1 MGLHDLTKKVE
12 AVVGVLRPTTLI
24 LPLVEQ
30 HGPSL

>member
-1 MGLHDLTKKVE
+1 MIHLTEKAG
-12 AVVGVLRPTTLI
+12 AVVGVLKPTTLI